1 MSETSGAVAEAA
13 SASGPWNPGI
23 QSEIPD
29 AIRHLSTF
37 LRPENV
43 FTSEAGARELRDLTG
58 LELADVVAFRP
69 QRLALHELLI
79 RVTADLCVPD
89 GVRIE
94 DLGINFRRITRTVL
108 VNHIVPRMASVIAEY
123 ERVRRELSALI
134 EREVEPLFGAPAA
147 APARKRIGFAFLA
160 RRKTHD
166 DTDAPGTREARIAAQ
181 WDAKAHACADPL

>member
-1 MSETSGAVAEAA
+1 MSETSGAVTEAV
-13 SASGPWNPGI
+13 SASGPWNPGVE
-23 QSEIPD
+23 SEIPA

-43 FTSEAGARELRDLTG
+43 FTSEAGALELRDLTG
-58 LELADVVAFRP
+58 LDLADVVAFRP

-108 VNHIVPRMASVIAEY
+108 VHHIVPRMDSVSAEY
-123 ERVRRELSALI
+123 ERVRQALSALV
-134 EREVEPLFGAPAA
+134 EREIDVLFGAPAV
-147 APARKRIGFAFLA
+147 APARKRMAF
-160 RRKTHD
+160 
-166 DTDAPGTREARIAAQ
+166 
-181 WDAKAHACADPL
+181 